1 MTSALKYDYYYEDVR
16 QEIINGQIVMY
27 APPSATP
34 NHGSAG
40 GNLFRIL
47 SVYLRRKTCRVY
59 QGSVNV
65 VLSEKDTFIP
75 DIAVVCTP
83 NIIKDKAIYGAPDMV
98 AEILS
103 PSTARRD
110 KGIKKDTYERYGV
123 KEYWIINIA
132 DKSIEVYL
140 LEDGKYI
147 LDNVYIIYPEY
158 LLEDMTD
165 EEKARIPMEIKMSIF
180 EDLFVSIE
188 EVFEGLD

>member
-1 MTSALKYDYYYEDVR
+1 MTNALKYDYYQEDIR
-16 QEIINGQIVMY
+16 QEIINGEIVMY
-27 APPSATP
+27 APPSP
-34 NHGSAG
+34 SPKHGSVST
-40 GNLFRIL
+40 NLGSIL
-47 SVYLRRKTCRVY
+47 ANHLRGKPCRVY
-59 QGSVNV
+59 AGTVDV

-140 LEDGKYI
+140 LQNGKYI

-165 EEKARIPMEIKMSIF
+165 EEKARILMEIKMSIF
-180 EDLFVSIE
+180 EDLYVSIE
-188 EVFEGLD
+188 EVFEGI